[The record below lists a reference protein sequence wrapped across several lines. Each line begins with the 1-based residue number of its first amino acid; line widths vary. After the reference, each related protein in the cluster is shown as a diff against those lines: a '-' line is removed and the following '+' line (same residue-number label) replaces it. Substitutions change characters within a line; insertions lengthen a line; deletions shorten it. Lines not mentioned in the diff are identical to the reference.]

1 MSDTFLRKDI
11 SYLYN
16 KLAALNSIVEQLI
29 FLEQEKNIVERLF
42 NCMNEKRITFFSYIT
57 SRDNF
62 LRGVNC
68 YEVFHV
74 SVFINKVVRTANL
87 RYRNSYGAF
96 SFIYRNKVTNYV
108 LYRKYHNYFI
118 KLFGDYIKIIEKE
131 ISFCNEKLRL
141 GFHIPESEKYLEYVG
156 RIRKAKSI
164 KDCCFIKR
172 VNENLIDLKYEEF
185 ALHTDKENK
194 NEEFKVLFISP
205 KVLNKELSKV
215 KSDMEKIILL
225 LELKKDI
232 KKILLGLADVNKTT
246 LKFLRCKKMEL
257 LSNSPEALYYLEF
270 QIDQHNKRHNEKIKL
285 TIDHLYEHV
294 KKKAIEL
301 EKLNTIVIN
310 EIDFFDKKR
319 RILQKSKDYEKGE
332 KNSESEKIKI
342 DGETDSHN
350 LNNNKQVDNRKIW
363 RGTKGEFA
371 IFVNEEY
378 LDNQDRYSSLRE
390 AANYL
395 FEKYRFK
402 WGGWTKEMCYDYVK
416 KM

>member
-1 MSDTFLRKDI
+1 M
-11 SYLYN
+11 
-16 KLAALNSIVEQLI
+16 
-29 FLEQEKNIVERLF
+29 
-42 NCMNEKRITFFSYIT
+42 
-57 SRDNF
+57 
-62 LRGVNC
+62 
-68 YEVFHV
+68 
-74 SVFINKVVRTANL
+74 
-87 RYRNSYGAF
+87 
-96 SFIYRNKVTNYV
+96 
-108 LYRKYHNYFI
+108 
-118 KLFGDYIKIIEKE
+118 DYA
-131 ISFCNEKLRL
+131 
-141 GFHIPESEKYLEYVG
+141 G

-164 KDCCFIKR
+164 KGCCFIKR
-172 VNENLIDLKYEEF
+172 VNENIIDLKYDEF

-232 KKILLGLADVNKTT
+232 KKVLLGLADVNITT
-246 LKFLRCKKMEL
+246 LKFLRCKKMDL

-270 QIDQHNKRHNEKIKL
+270 QIDQHNKRHNEKTKL
-285 TIDHLYEHV
+285 TVDHLYDHV
-294 KKKAIEL
+294 KKKALEL

-310 EIDFFDKKR
+310 EIEFFDKKR

-342 DGETDSHN
+342 DGETDPHN
-350 LNNNKQVDNRKIW
+350 FNNNKQVDNRKVW

-371 IFVNEEY
+371 VFVNEEY
-378 LDNQDRYSSLRE
+378 LDNQDRYGSLRE

-402 WGGWTKEMCYDYVK
+402 WGGWTKEMCYDLVRRK
-416 KM
+416 